1 MEKMIDLAEIYK
13 EYRQGFFSL
22 AMSVTRNAAEA
33 EDAVHDAFVKLAS
46 KDIQIKGQAV
56 PYVFAVVRNA
66 ALDRL
71 RKRKKIVDVPEFI
84 FDEQLS
90 EEKAPGLSLQERE
103 RDFIIRKELEK
114 LDEPQREVII
124 LKLFS
129 GLTFEEISEITGE
142 PLSTVSSRYARTL
155 KSLKYKMESL
165 V

>member
-1 MEKMIDLAEIYK
+1 MINLAEIYK

-22 AMSVTRNAAEA
+22 ALSVTRNAAEA
-33 EDAVHDAFVKLAS
+33 EDAVHDAFVKLSS
-46 KDIQIKGQAV
+46 KNIQIKGKAV

-66 ALDRL
+66 ALDRV
-71 RKRKKIVDVPEFI
+71 RKRKKIVDAPEFI

-90 EEKAPGLSLQERE
+90 EERAPGLSLQERE
-103 RDFIIRKELEK
+103 RNFIIRKELEK
-114 LDEPQREVII
+114 LDEPQREVVI

>member
-1 MEKMIDLAEIYK
+1 LAEIYK

-46 KDIQIKGQAV
+46 KDIQIKGKAV